1 MHEESRALIRQ
12 LVGISGGATE
22 VDHVW
27 LVDEHE
33 PQMVLTP
40 APTVTV
46 EANRIYY
53 VDLYSS
59 GRLMLYVPASG
70 AYSAPNAHRYLA
82 LDSNMFNGFDRYV
95 VDGERGTEHVVGMEQ
110 LIDYA
115 LADGYSIL
123 PTPYLLEII
132 ADRGFDAA
140 KPYCEKIVE
149 AVLKLQYMD
158 GEVFRSCRQFS
169 FSDAALNNLEKRYG
183 TRSFGVVAEK
193 RTEKL
198 LGGKIPIRAH
208 YYSSYL
214 ATLALISIGLN
225 LLTETHASRHL
236 TSYFFNEWVVRS
248 RDTCSWLDF
257 FTTTR

>member
-1 MHEESRALIRQ
+1 MRYEESRALIRQ

-53 VDLYSS
+53 VDISAH
-59 GRLMLYVPASG
+59 GEHMLYVPASG

-95 VDGERGTEHVVGMEQ
+95 VRTASVAPSTWLRMEQ

-115 LADGYSIL
+115 LADRLQHLAHTL
-123 PTPYLLEII
+123 PS
-132 ADRGFDAA
+132 RNH
-140 KPYCEKIVE
+140 
-149 AVLKLQYMD
+149 
-158 GEVFRSCRQFS
+158 RRQ
-169 FSDAALNNLEKRYG
+169 
-183 TRSFGVVAEK
+183 GV
-193 RTEKL
+193 RC
-198 LGGKIPIRAH
+198 G
-208 YYSSYL
+208 
-214 ATLALISIGLN
+214 
-225 LLTETHASRHL
+225 
-236 TSYFFNEWVVRS
+236 
-248 RDTCSWLDF
+248 
-257 FTTTR
+257 